1 MAAKAKEKN
10 LAEKTEERRVTL
22 GDGIEYIINPISLQ
36 VMAEFEKDV
45 LAQGAPFHF
54 RGVFDGMTNMPV
66 SSYISAVWVRLNV
79 ADSVSREEVAK
90 AINTPQ
96 LMAVARD
103 LTLEIGNWFGADDDT
118 KKK

>member
-1 MAAKAKEKN
+1 MAKKTQRN
-10 LAEKTEERRVTL
+10 LAEKAEDRRVTL
-22 GDGIEYIINPISLQ
+22 GDGIEYIINPIDLE

-45 LAQGAPFHF
+45 IAHGAPFNF
-54 RGVFDGMTNMPV
+54 RGVFDAMTNMPV

-79 ADSVSREEVAK
+79 ADGISREEVAR

-103 LTLEIGNWFGADDDT
+103 LTLEIGAWFNPEGS
-118 KKK
+118 